1 MTFDPP
7 LIPATM
13 IKRYKRFL
21 ADVELADGTVV
32 TAHCANSGSM
42 KACWAPGWEV
52 RLSPAANPKRKLKY
66 TLEMLHN
73 GRCWIGVNTMNPNRV
88 VLAAAA
94 AGEIPEIAGYDD
106 YRGEVRYGKNS
117 RIDLLCTRGEE
128 RCYVEVKNTTLVA
141 EAGAPY
147 EFPDAVTARGLKHLQ
162 ELGDMVEAG
171 HRAVMLFFIQRA
183 DGSHFR
189 PARAIDPDY
198 ADGLAAAQ
206 RRGVEILAYRAEVT
220 PAHIRIAERVDWKLA

>member
-21 ADVELADGTVV
+21 ADVTLADGSVV

-42 KACWAPGWEV
+42 LECWAPGWDV
-52 RLSPAANPKRKLKY
+52 RLSLSTNPKRKLKH

-73 GRCWIGVNTMNPNRV
+73 GRCWIGVNTMTPNRV
-88 VLAAAA
+88 VVAAAA

-106 YRGEVRYGKNS
+106 YRGEVKYGKNS
-117 RIDLLCTRGEE
+117 RIDLLCTRGDEL
-128 RCYVEVKNTTLVA
+128 CYVEVKNTTLVR

-147 EFPDAVTARGLKHLQ
+147 EFPDAVTSRGLKHLQ

-183 DGSHFR
+183 DGSHFQ
-189 PARAIDPDY
+189 PARAIDPSY
-198 ADGLAAAQ
+198 ADGLATAHA
-206 RRGVEILAYRAEVT
+206 RGVEILAYRAAVS
-220 PAHIRIAERVDWKLA
+220 PDGVHLAEPVAWQLA